1 MRSIAFGLLL
11 LLVSLLGPGC
21 QAAQPQRPVRIGLTA
36 PLSGGSATSGE
47 AIQRGMLLAID
58 EINRSGGVL
67 GRPLELL
74 ARDVQNDPRAGVEAL
89 RELIDEHGIVASFG
103 GVFSP
108 VMLAQLD
115 AAHELRIPLINPWGS
130 ISEITR
136 NGRSPNY
143 AFSVSA
149 IDLYADEFLVRY
161 VHDVVGASRPGI
173 LADVTAW
180 GDSNVAGLS
189 IWVARLGM
197 SQAGAG
203 RFQQG
208 ETDTRRQL
216 DQLQAA
222 GADALI
228 MVTTAPDGA
237 AIVRALSAMG
247 WKVPLISHWG
257 IGAGEFVRVAGVDNI
272 EGVLTLQTYSF
283 FGAQSARGAA
293 LLQAYHA
300 RFGTR
305 RVDEVVAP
313 VGVANGYDGVQ
324 LLSAAIRQAGS
335 TDGEK
340 VRAALEQLPA
350 YDGVV
355 KRYAPAFTPERH
367 DALLAG
373 DYVMAVWNDGRLVPA
388 PRPRLAP

>member
-1 MRSIAFGLLL
+1 MRSIAFSLLL
-11 LLVSLLGPGC
+11 LACSFVAGC
-21 QAAQPQRPVRIGLTA
+21 QAAQPQKPIRIGVTA

-47 AIQRGMLLAID
+47 AIQRGMQLAID
-58 EINRSGGVL
+58 DINRAGGVL

-74 ARDVQNDPRAGVEAL
+74 ARDVQNDPQAGVQAL
-89 RELIDEHGIVASFG
+89 RALVREHGVVASFG

-108 VMLAQLD
+108 VMLAQLE
-115 AAHELRIPLINPWGS
+115 AAHELRTPLINPWGS

-136 NGRSPNY
+136 NGRAPNF

-161 VHDVVGASRPGI
+161 VHEVVGASRPGI
-173 LADVTAW
+173 LADTTAW

-189 IWVARLGM
+189 GWIARLGM
-197 SQAGAG
+197 SWAGAG

-208 ETDTRRQL
+208 ETDTRLQL
-216 DQLQAA
+216 EQLREA

-247 WKVPLISHWG
+247 WKVPLVSHWG
-257 IGAGEFVRVAGVDNI
+257 IGAGEFVRIAGVDNL

-283 FGAQSARGAA
+283 YGAQSTRGAA
-293 LLQAYHA
+293 LMQAYHA

-313 VGVANGYDGVQ
+313 VGVANGYDGVR
-324 LLSAAIRQAGS
+324 LLASAIEQVGS
-335 TDGEK
+335 TEGEK
-340 VRAALEQLPA
+340 VREALEKLPP
-350 YDGVV
+350 YEGVV

-367 DALLAG
+367 DALLAD
-373 DYVMAVWNDGRLVPA
+373 DYVMAVWNDGRLIPA
-388 PRPRLAP
+388 ARPRLSP